1 MSVDAKLVKTLR
13 ERTGAGMMD
22 CKKALVEANGD
33 LDAAVDHLRKAGIA
47 KAAKKSSRAANEGI
61 IFSYIHPGSKLGVL
75 VELGCE
81 TDFVAKTEGFNDLAA
96 SIAMQVAASNPLAV
110 DESGVSQDILDKEK
124 EIFMDQAKSSGKP
137 ENVVEKIVE
146 GKLNKFIED
155 NCLVH
160 QSFVKNP
167 DMTISQ
173 LVQEAV
179 AKLGENIT
187 INRFVRF
194 ALGEQSNQN
203 MLNQSIDSAKS
214 KMEQTISFVKSEIGK
229 IRTGRANTEM
239 FNNILVNYY
248 DNETPLNQVA
258 NIAALD
264 AITISIQ
271 PFDKTVID
279 DIEKAILES
288 DLGFNPSNNGNSI
301 MITFP
306 PLSAERRQELVKVAS
321 KIIEDGR
328 ISVRNIR
335 REIIQSAKRIEDEQ
349 NISEDNMKTFLD
361 NIQEVTDSF
370 ITRLNA
376 LQKEKEVEILDK

>member
-1 MSVDAKLVKTLR
+1 
-13 ERTGAGMMD
+13 
-22 CKKALVEANGD
+22 
-33 LDAAVDHLRKAGIA
+33 
-47 KAAKKSSRAANEGI
+47 
-61 IFSYIHPGSKLGVL
+61 
-75 VELGCE
+75 
-81 TDFVAKTEGFNDLAA
+81 
-96 SIAMQVAASNPLAV
+96 
-110 DESGVSQDILDKEK
+110 
-124 EIFMDQAKSSGKP
+124 
-137 ENVVEKIVE
+137 
-146 GKLNKFIED
+146 
-155 NCLVH
+155 
-160 QSFVKNP
+160 
-167 DMTISQ
+167 
-173 LVQEAV
+173 
-179 AKLGENIT
+179 
-187 INRFVRF
+187 
-194 ALGEQSNQN
+194 

-248 DNETPLNQVA
+248 DNDTPLNQVA

-361 NIQEVTDSF
+361 DIQEVTDSF
-370 ITRLNA
+370 ITRLNSI
-376 LQKEKEVEILDK
+376 QKEKEVEILDN

>member
-1 MSVDAKLVKTLR
+1 
-13 ERTGAGMMD
+13 
-22 CKKALVEANGD
+22 
-33 LDAAVDHLRKAGIA
+33 
-47 KAAKKSSRAANEGI
+47 
-61 IFSYIHPGSKLGVL
+61 
-75 VELGCE
+75 
-81 TDFVAKTEGFNDLAA
+81 
-96 SIAMQVAASNPLAV
+96 
-110 DESGVSQDILDKEK
+110 
-124 EIFMDQAKSSGKP
+124 
-137 ENVVEKIVE
+137 
-146 GKLNKFIED
+146 
-155 NCLVH
+155 
-160 QSFVKNP
+160 
-167 DMTISQ
+167 
-173 LVQEAV
+173 
-179 AKLGENIT
+179 
-187 INRFVRF
+187 
-194 ALGEQSNQN
+194 

-361 NIQEVTDSF
+361 EIQEVTDSF
-370 ITRLNA
+370 ITRLNV

>member
-1 MSVDAKLVKTLR
+1 
-13 ERTGAGMMD
+13 
-22 CKKALVEANGD
+22 
-33 LDAAVDHLRKAGIA
+33 
-47 KAAKKSSRAANEGI
+47 
-61 IFSYIHPGSKLGVL
+61 
-75 VELGCE
+75 
-81 TDFVAKTEGFNDLAA
+81 
-96 SIAMQVAASNPLAV
+96 
-110 DESGVSQDILDKEK
+110 
-124 EIFMDQAKSSGKP
+124 
-137 ENVVEKIVE
+137 
-146 GKLNKFIED
+146 
-155 NCLVH
+155 
-160 QSFVKNP
+160 
-167 DMTISQ
+167 
-173 LVQEAV
+173 
-179 AKLGENIT
+179 
-187 INRFVRF
+187 
-194 ALGEQSNQN
+194 

-306 PLSAERRQELVKVAS
+306 PLSADRRQELVKVAS

-361 NIQEVTDSF
+361 DIQEVTDSF

-376 LQKEKEVEILDK
+376 LQKEKEIEILDN

>member
-1 MSVDAKLVKTLR
+1 
-13 ERTGAGMMD
+13 
-22 CKKALVEANGD
+22 
-33 LDAAVDHLRKAGIA
+33 
-47 KAAKKSSRAANEGI
+47 
-61 IFSYIHPGSKLGVL
+61 
-75 VELGCE
+75 
-81 TDFVAKTEGFNDLAA
+81 
-96 SIAMQVAASNPLAV
+96 
-110 DESGVSQDILDKEK
+110 
-124 EIFMDQAKSSGKP
+124 
-137 ENVVEKIVE
+137 
-146 GKLNKFIED
+146 
-155 NCLVH
+155 
-160 QSFVKNP
+160 
-167 DMTISQ
+167 
-173 LVQEAV
+173 
-179 AKLGENIT
+179 
-187 INRFVRF
+187 
-194 ALGEQSNQN
+194 

-361 NIQEVTDSF
+361 DIQEVTDSF
-370 ITRLNA
+370 ITRLNSI
-376 LQKEKEVEILDK
+376 QKEKEVEILDN

>member
-1 MSVDAKLVKTLR
+1 
-13 ERTGAGMMD
+13 
-22 CKKALVEANGD
+22 
-33 LDAAVDHLRKAGIA
+33 
-47 KAAKKSSRAANEGI
+47 
-61 IFSYIHPGSKLGVL
+61 
-75 VELGCE
+75 
-81 TDFVAKTEGFNDLAA
+81 
-96 SIAMQVAASNPLAV
+96 
-110 DESGVSQDILDKEK
+110 
-124 EIFMDQAKSSGKP
+124 
-137 ENVVEKIVE
+137 
-146 GKLNKFIED
+146 
-155 NCLVH
+155 
-160 QSFVKNP
+160 
-167 DMTISQ
+167 
-173 LVQEAV
+173 
-179 AKLGENIT
+179 
-187 INRFVRF
+187 
-194 ALGEQSNQN
+194 

-248 DNETPLNQVA
+248 DNETPLNQIA

-361 NIQEVTDSF
+361 DIQEVTDSF

>member
-1 MSVDAKLVKTLR
+1 
-13 ERTGAGMMD
+13 
-22 CKKALVEANGD
+22 
-33 LDAAVDHLRKAGIA
+33 
-47 KAAKKSSRAANEGI
+47 
-61 IFSYIHPGSKLGVL
+61 
-75 VELGCE
+75 
-81 TDFVAKTEGFNDLAA
+81 
-96 SIAMQVAASNPLAV
+96 
-110 DESGVSQDILDKEK
+110 
-124 EIFMDQAKSSGKP
+124 
-137 ENVVEKIVE
+137 
-146 GKLNKFIED
+146 
-155 NCLVH
+155 
-160 QSFVKNP
+160 
-167 DMTISQ
+167 
-173 LVQEAV
+173 
-179 AKLGENIT
+179 
-187 INRFVRF
+187 
-194 ALGEQSNQN
+194 

-361 NIQEVTDSF
+361 DIQEVTDAY
-370 ITRLNA
+370 IGRLNS
-376 LQKEKEVEILDK
+376 LQKEKEEEILDK

>member
-1 MSVDAKLVKTLR
+1 
-13 ERTGAGMMD
+13 
-22 CKKALVEANGD
+22 
-33 LDAAVDHLRKAGIA
+33 
-47 KAAKKSSRAANEGI
+47 
-61 IFSYIHPGSKLGVL
+61 
-75 VELGCE
+75 
-81 TDFVAKTEGFNDLAA
+81 
-96 SIAMQVAASNPLAV
+96 
-110 DESGVSQDILDKEK
+110 
-124 EIFMDQAKSSGKP
+124 
-137 ENVVEKIVE
+137 
-146 GKLNKFIED
+146 
-155 NCLVH
+155 
-160 QSFVKNP
+160 
-167 DMTISQ
+167 
-173 LVQEAV
+173 
-179 AKLGENIT
+179 
-187 INRFVRF
+187 
-194 ALGEQSNQN
+194 

-229 IRTGRANTEM
+229 IRTGRASTEM

-306 PLSAERRQELVKVAS
+306 PLSAEIRQELVKVAS

-361 NIQEVTDSF
+361 DIQEVTDTF
-370 ITRLNA
+370 IGRLNT
-376 LQKEKEVEILDK
+376 LQKEKEEEILDK

>member
-1 MSVDAKLVKTLR
+1 
-13 ERTGAGMMD
+13 
-22 CKKALVEANGD
+22 
-33 LDAAVDHLRKAGIA
+33 
-47 KAAKKSSRAANEGI
+47 
-61 IFSYIHPGSKLGVL
+61 
-75 VELGCE
+75 
-81 TDFVAKTEGFNDLAA
+81 
-96 SIAMQVAASNPLAV
+96 
-110 DESGVSQDILDKEK
+110 
-124 EIFMDQAKSSGKP
+124 
-137 ENVVEKIVE
+137 
-146 GKLNKFIED
+146 
-155 NCLVH
+155 
-160 QSFVKNP
+160 
-167 DMTISQ
+167 
-173 LVQEAV
+173 
-179 AKLGENIT
+179 
-187 INRFVRF
+187 
-194 ALGEQSNQN
+194 

-361 NIQEVTDSF
+361 DIQEVTDTF
-370 ITRLNA
+370 IGRLNT
-376 LQKEKEVEILDK
+376 LQKEKEEEILDK

>member
-1 MSVDAKLVKTLR
+1 
-13 ERTGAGMMD
+13 
-22 CKKALVEANGD
+22 
-33 LDAAVDHLRKAGIA
+33 
-47 KAAKKSSRAANEGI
+47 
-61 IFSYIHPGSKLGVL
+61 
-75 VELGCE
+75 
-81 TDFVAKTEGFNDLAA
+81 
-96 SIAMQVAASNPLAV
+96 
-110 DESGVSQDILDKEK
+110 
-124 EIFMDQAKSSGKP
+124 
-137 ENVVEKIVE
+137 
-146 GKLNKFIED
+146 
-155 NCLVH
+155 
-160 QSFVKNP
+160 
-167 DMTISQ
+167 
-173 LVQEAV
+173 
-179 AKLGENIT
+179 
-187 INRFVRF
+187 
-194 ALGEQSNQN
+194 

-335 REIIQSAKRIEDEQ
+335 REIIQSARRIEDEQ

-361 NIQEVTDSF
+361 DIQEVTDSF
-370 ITRLNA
+370 IARLNS
-376 LQKEKEVEILDK
+376 LQKEKEIEILDK

>member
-1 MSVDAKLVKTLR
+1 
-13 ERTGAGMMD
+13 
-22 CKKALVEANGD
+22 
-33 LDAAVDHLRKAGIA
+33 
-47 KAAKKSSRAANEGI
+47 
-61 IFSYIHPGSKLGVL
+61 
-75 VELGCE
+75 
-81 TDFVAKTEGFNDLAA
+81 
-96 SIAMQVAASNPLAV
+96 
-110 DESGVSQDILDKEK
+110 
-124 EIFMDQAKSSGKP
+124 
-137 ENVVEKIVE
+137 
-146 GKLNKFIED
+146 
-155 NCLVH
+155 
-160 QSFVKNP
+160 
-167 DMTISQ
+167 
-173 LVQEAV
+173 
-179 AKLGENIT
+179 
-187 INRFVRF
+187 
-194 ALGEQSNQN
+194 

-239 FNNILVNYY
+239 FNNILINYY

-349 NISEDNMKTFLD
+349 NISEDNMKTLLD
-361 NIQEVTDSF
+361 DIQEVTDSF
-370 ITRLNA
+370 ITRLNSI
-376 LQKEKEVEILDK
+376 QKEKEVEILDK

>member
-1 MSVDAKLVKTLR
+1 
-13 ERTGAGMMD
+13 
-22 CKKALVEANGD
+22 
-33 LDAAVDHLRKAGIA
+33 
-47 KAAKKSSRAANEGI
+47 
-61 IFSYIHPGSKLGVL
+61 
-75 VELGCE
+75 
-81 TDFVAKTEGFNDLAA
+81 
-96 SIAMQVAASNPLAV
+96 
-110 DESGVSQDILDKEK
+110 
-124 EIFMDQAKSSGKP
+124 
-137 ENVVEKIVE
+137 
-146 GKLNKFIED
+146 
-155 NCLVH
+155 
-160 QSFVKNP
+160 
-167 DMTISQ
+167 
-173 LVQEAV
+173 
-179 AKLGENIT
+179 
-187 INRFVRF
+187 
-194 ALGEQSNQN
+194 

-370 ITRLNA
+370 ISRLNV

>member
-1 MSVDAKLVKTLR
+1 
-13 ERTGAGMMD
+13 
-22 CKKALVEANGD
+22 
-33 LDAAVDHLRKAGIA
+33 
-47 KAAKKSSRAANEGI
+47 
-61 IFSYIHPGSKLGVL
+61 
-75 VELGCE
+75 
-81 TDFVAKTEGFNDLAA
+81 
-96 SIAMQVAASNPLAV
+96 
-110 DESGVSQDILDKEK
+110 
-124 EIFMDQAKSSGKP
+124 
-137 ENVVEKIVE
+137 
-146 GKLNKFIED
+146 
-155 NCLVH
+155 
-160 QSFVKNP
+160 
-167 DMTISQ
+167 
-173 LVQEAV
+173 
-179 AKLGENIT
+179 
-187 INRFVRF
+187 
-194 ALGEQSNQN
+194 

-349 NISEDNMKTFLD
+349 NISEDNMKTLLD
-361 NIQEVTDSF
+361 DIQEVTDSF
-370 ITRLNA
+370 ITRLNSI
-376 LQKEKEVEILDK
+376 QKEKEVEILDK

>member
-1 MSVDAKLVKTLR
+1 
-13 ERTGAGMMD
+13 
-22 CKKALVEANGD
+22 
-33 LDAAVDHLRKAGIA
+33 
-47 KAAKKSSRAANEGI
+47 
-61 IFSYIHPGSKLGVL
+61 
-75 VELGCE
+75 
-81 TDFVAKTEGFNDLAA
+81 
-96 SIAMQVAASNPLAV
+96 
-110 DESGVSQDILDKEK
+110 
-124 EIFMDQAKSSGKP
+124 
-137 ENVVEKIVE
+137 
-146 GKLNKFIED
+146 
-155 NCLVH
+155 
-160 QSFVKNP
+160 
-167 DMTISQ
+167 
-173 LVQEAV
+173 
-179 AKLGENIT
+179 
-187 INRFVRF
+187 
-194 ALGEQSNQN
+194 

-279 DIEKAILES
+279 DIERAILES

-335 REIIQSAKRIEDEQ
+335 REIIQSAKRIEDEK

-361 NIQEVTDSF
+361 DIQEVTDSF

>member
-1 MSVDAKLVKTLR
+1 
-13 ERTGAGMMD
+13 
-22 CKKALVEANGD
+22 
-33 LDAAVDHLRKAGIA
+33 
-47 KAAKKSSRAANEGI
+47 
-61 IFSYIHPGSKLGVL
+61 
-75 VELGCE
+75 
-81 TDFVAKTEGFNDLAA
+81 
-96 SIAMQVAASNPLAV
+96 
-110 DESGVSQDILDKEK
+110 
-124 EIFMDQAKSSGKP
+124 
-137 ENVVEKIVE
+137 
-146 GKLNKFIED
+146 
-155 NCLVH
+155 
-160 QSFVKNP
+160 
-167 DMTISQ
+167 
-173 LVQEAV
+173 
-179 AKLGENIT
+179 
-187 INRFVRF
+187 
-194 ALGEQSNQN
+194 

-214 KMEQTISFVKSEIGK
+214 KMEQTILFVKSEIGK

-349 NISEDNMKTFLD
+349 NISEDNMKTFFD
-361 NIQEVTDSF
+361 DIQEVTDTY
-370 ITRLNA
+370 IGRLNS
-376 LQKEKEVEILDK
+376 LQKEKEEEILDK

>member
-1 MSVDAKLVKTLR
+1 
-13 ERTGAGMMD
+13 
-22 CKKALVEANGD
+22 
-33 LDAAVDHLRKAGIA
+33 
-47 KAAKKSSRAANEGI
+47 
-61 IFSYIHPGSKLGVL
+61 
-75 VELGCE
+75 
-81 TDFVAKTEGFNDLAA
+81 
-96 SIAMQVAASNPLAV
+96 
-110 DESGVSQDILDKEK
+110 
-124 EIFMDQAKSSGKP
+124 
-137 ENVVEKIVE
+137 
-146 GKLNKFIED
+146 
-155 NCLVH
+155 
-160 QSFVKNP
+160 
-167 DMTISQ
+167 
-173 LVQEAV
+173 
-179 AKLGENIT
+179 
-187 INRFVRF
+187 
-194 ALGEQSNQN
+194 

-214 KMEQTISFVKSEIGK
+214 KMEQTISFFKSEIGK

-361 NIQEVTDSF
+361 DIQEVTDTY
-370 ITRLNA
+370 IGRLNS
-376 LQKEKEVEILDK
+376 LQKEKEEEILDK

>member
-1 MSVDAKLVKTLR
+1 M
-13 ERTGAGMMD
+13 
-22 CKKALVEANGD
+22 
-33 LDAAVDHLRKAGIA
+33 LD
-47 KAAKKSSRAANEGI
+47 
-61 IFSYIHPGSKLGVL
+61 
-75 VELGCE
+75 
-81 TDFVAKTEGFNDLAA
+81 
-96 SIAMQVAASNPLAV
+96 
-110 DESGVSQDILDKEK
+110 
-124 EIFMDQAKSSGKP
+124 
-137 ENVVEKIVE
+137 
-146 GKLNKFIED
+146 
-155 NCLVH
+155 
-160 QSFVKNP
+160 
-167 DMTISQ
+167 
-173 LVQEAV
+173 
-179 AKLGENIT
+179 
-187 INRFVRF
+187 
-194 ALGEQSNQN
+194 QN
-203 MLNQSIDSAKS
+203 IDSAKS

-361 NIQEVTDSF
+361 DIQEVTDSF

>member
-1 MSVDAKLVKTLR
+1 
-13 ERTGAGMMD
+13 
-22 CKKALVEANGD
+22 
-33 LDAAVDHLRKAGIA
+33 
-47 KAAKKSSRAANEGI
+47 
-61 IFSYIHPGSKLGVL
+61 
-75 VELGCE
+75 
-81 TDFVAKTEGFNDLAA
+81 
-96 SIAMQVAASNPLAV
+96 
-110 DESGVSQDILDKEK
+110 
-124 EIFMDQAKSSGKP
+124 
-137 ENVVEKIVE
+137 
-146 GKLNKFIED
+146 
-155 NCLVH
+155 
-160 QSFVKNP
+160 
-167 DMTISQ
+167 
-173 LVQEAV
+173 
-179 AKLGENIT
+179 
-187 INRFVRF
+187 
-194 ALGEQSNQN
+194 

-258 NIAALD
+258 NIAAID

-361 NIQEVTDSF
+361 DIQEVTDTF
-370 ITRLNA
+370 INRLNS

>member
-1 MSVDAKLVKTLR
+1 
-13 ERTGAGMMD
+13 
-22 CKKALVEANGD
+22 
-33 LDAAVDHLRKAGIA
+33 
-47 KAAKKSSRAANEGI
+47 
-61 IFSYIHPGSKLGVL
+61 
-75 VELGCE
+75 
-81 TDFVAKTEGFNDLAA
+81 
-96 SIAMQVAASNPLAV
+96 
-110 DESGVSQDILDKEK
+110 
-124 EIFMDQAKSSGKP
+124 
-137 ENVVEKIVE
+137 
-146 GKLNKFIED
+146 
-155 NCLVH
+155 
-160 QSFVKNP
+160 
-167 DMTISQ
+167 
-173 LVQEAV
+173 
-179 AKLGENIT
+179 
-187 INRFVRF
+187 
-194 ALGEQSNQN
+194 

-361 NIQEVTDSF
+361 DIQEVADSF

>member
-1 MSVDAKLVKTLR
+1 
-13 ERTGAGMMD
+13 
-22 CKKALVEANGD
+22 
-33 LDAAVDHLRKAGIA
+33 
-47 KAAKKSSRAANEGI
+47 
-61 IFSYIHPGSKLGVL
+61 
-75 VELGCE
+75 
-81 TDFVAKTEGFNDLAA
+81 
-96 SIAMQVAASNPLAV
+96 
-110 DESGVSQDILDKEK
+110 
-124 EIFMDQAKSSGKP
+124 
-137 ENVVEKIVE
+137 
-146 GKLNKFIED
+146 
-155 NCLVH
+155 
-160 QSFVKNP
+160 
-167 DMTISQ
+167 
-173 LVQEAV
+173 
-179 AKLGENIT
+179 
-187 INRFVRF
+187 
-194 ALGEQSNQN
+194 

-301 MITFP
+301 IITFP

-361 NIQEVTDSF
+361 DIQEVTDSF
-370 ITRLNA
+370 IKRLNA

>member
-1 MSVDAKLVKTLR
+1 
-13 ERTGAGMMD
+13 
-22 CKKALVEANGD
+22 
-33 LDAAVDHLRKAGIA
+33 
-47 KAAKKSSRAANEGI
+47 
-61 IFSYIHPGSKLGVL
+61 
-75 VELGCE
+75 
-81 TDFVAKTEGFNDLAA
+81 
-96 SIAMQVAASNPLAV
+96 
-110 DESGVSQDILDKEK
+110 
-124 EIFMDQAKSSGKP
+124 
-137 ENVVEKIVE
+137 
-146 GKLNKFIED
+146 
-155 NCLVH
+155 
-160 QSFVKNP
+160 
-167 DMTISQ
+167 
-173 LVQEAV
+173 
-179 AKLGENIT
+179 
-187 INRFVRF
+187 
-194 ALGEQSNQN
+194 

-306 PLSAERRQELVKVAS
+306 PLSADRRQELVKVAS

-361 NIQEVTDSF
+361 DIQEVTDSF

>member
-1 MSVDAKLVKTLR
+1 
-13 ERTGAGMMD
+13 
-22 CKKALVEANGD
+22 
-33 LDAAVDHLRKAGIA
+33 
-47 KAAKKSSRAANEGI
+47 
-61 IFSYIHPGSKLGVL
+61 
-75 VELGCE
+75 
-81 TDFVAKTEGFNDLAA
+81 
-96 SIAMQVAASNPLAV
+96 
-110 DESGVSQDILDKEK
+110 
-124 EIFMDQAKSSGKP
+124 
-137 ENVVEKIVE
+137 
-146 GKLNKFIED
+146 
-155 NCLVH
+155 
-160 QSFVKNP
+160 
-167 DMTISQ
+167 
-173 LVQEAV
+173 
-179 AKLGENIT
+179 
-187 INRFVRF
+187 
-194 ALGEQSNQN
+194 

-321 KIIEDGR
+321 RFIEDGR

-361 NIQEVTDSF
+361 DIQEVTDSF

>member
-1 MSVDAKLVKTLR
+1 
-13 ERTGAGMMD
+13 
-22 CKKALVEANGD
+22 
-33 LDAAVDHLRKAGIA
+33 
-47 KAAKKSSRAANEGI
+47 
-61 IFSYIHPGSKLGVL
+61 
-75 VELGCE
+75 
-81 TDFVAKTEGFNDLAA
+81 
-96 SIAMQVAASNPLAV
+96 
-110 DESGVSQDILDKEK
+110 
-124 EIFMDQAKSSGKP
+124 
-137 ENVVEKIVE
+137 
-146 GKLNKFIED
+146 
-155 NCLVH
+155 
-160 QSFVKNP
+160 
-167 DMTISQ
+167 
-173 LVQEAV
+173 
-179 AKLGENIT
+179 
-187 INRFVRF
+187 
-194 ALGEQSNQN
+194 

-214 KMEQTISFVKSEIGK
+214 KMEQTIAFVKTEIGK

-248 DNETPLNQVA
+248 DSETPLNQVA

-361 NIQEVTDSF
+361 DIQEVTDSF

-376 LQKEKEVEILDK
+376 LQKEKEVEILDN

>member
-1 MSVDAKLVKTLR
+1 
-13 ERTGAGMMD
+13 
-22 CKKALVEANGD
+22 
-33 LDAAVDHLRKAGIA
+33 
-47 KAAKKSSRAANEGI
+47 
-61 IFSYIHPGSKLGVL
+61 
-75 VELGCE
+75 
-81 TDFVAKTEGFNDLAA
+81 
-96 SIAMQVAASNPLAV
+96 
-110 DESGVSQDILDKEK
+110 
-124 EIFMDQAKSSGKP
+124 
-137 ENVVEKIVE
+137 
-146 GKLNKFIED
+146 
-155 NCLVH
+155 
-160 QSFVKNP
+160 
-167 DMTISQ
+167 
-173 LVQEAV
+173 
-179 AKLGENIT
+179 
-187 INRFVRF
+187 
-194 ALGEQSNQN
+194 

-361 NIQEVTDSF
+361 DIQKVTDTY
-370 ITRLNA
+370 IGRLNS
-376 LQKEKEVEILDK
+376 LQKEKEEEILDK

>member
-1 MSVDAKLVKTLR
+1 
-13 ERTGAGMMD
+13 
-22 CKKALVEANGD
+22 
-33 LDAAVDHLRKAGIA
+33 
-47 KAAKKSSRAANEGI
+47 
-61 IFSYIHPGSKLGVL
+61 
-75 VELGCE
+75 
-81 TDFVAKTEGFNDLAA
+81 
-96 SIAMQVAASNPLAV
+96 
-110 DESGVSQDILDKEK
+110 
-124 EIFMDQAKSSGKP
+124 
-137 ENVVEKIVE
+137 
-146 GKLNKFIED
+146 
-155 NCLVH
+155 
-160 QSFVKNP
+160 
-167 DMTISQ
+167 
-173 LVQEAV
+173 
-179 AKLGENIT
+179 
-187 INRFVRF
+187 
-194 ALGEQSNQN
+194 

-271 PFDKTVID
+271 PFDKTAID

-301 MITFP
+301 MIAFP

-321 KIIEDGR
+321 KIVEDGR

-349 NISEDNMKTFLD
+349 NKRKSHWNKNGPCHAHRRGSLWKQRPLPTHGVANPLGRQDQGWMFAMSASPNVVSSRGRFSKRMVTCALFPSLRKIARKASKTNF
-361 NIQEVTDSF
+361 
-370 ITRLNA
+370 
-376 LQKEKEVEILDK
+376 VENVRCEGARGLR

>member
-1 MSVDAKLVKTLR
+1 
-13 ERTGAGMMD
+13 
-22 CKKALVEANGD
+22 
-33 LDAAVDHLRKAGIA
+33 
-47 KAAKKSSRAANEGI
+47 
-61 IFSYIHPGSKLGVL
+61 
-75 VELGCE
+75 
-81 TDFVAKTEGFNDLAA
+81 
-96 SIAMQVAASNPLAV
+96 
-110 DESGVSQDILDKEK
+110 
-124 EIFMDQAKSSGKP
+124 
-137 ENVVEKIVE
+137 
-146 GKLNKFIED
+146 
-155 NCLVH
+155 
-160 QSFVKNP
+160 
-167 DMTISQ
+167 
-173 LVQEAV
+173 
-179 AKLGENIT
+179 
-187 INRFVRF
+187 
-194 ALGEQSNQN
+194 
-203 MLNQSIDSAKS
+203 MLNQNIDSAKS

-361 NIQEVTDSF
+361 DIQEVTDSF
-370 ITRLNA
+370 ITRLNS
-376 LQKEKEVEILDK
+376 LQKEKEIEIIDK

>member
-1 MSVDAKLVKTLR
+1 
-13 ERTGAGMMD
+13 
-22 CKKALVEANGD
+22 
-33 LDAAVDHLRKAGIA
+33 
-47 KAAKKSSRAANEGI
+47 
-61 IFSYIHPGSKLGVL
+61 
-75 VELGCE
+75 
-81 TDFVAKTEGFNDLAA
+81 
-96 SIAMQVAASNPLAV
+96 
-110 DESGVSQDILDKEK
+110 
-124 EIFMDQAKSSGKP
+124 
-137 ENVVEKIVE
+137 
-146 GKLNKFIED
+146 
-155 NCLVH
+155 
-160 QSFVKNP
+160 
-167 DMTISQ
+167 
-173 LVQEAV
+173 
-179 AKLGENIT
+179 
-187 INRFVRF
+187 
-194 ALGEQSNQN
+194 

-229 IRTGRANTEM
+229 IRTCRAYTEM

-361 NIQEVTDSF
+361 DIQEVTDSF

>member
-1 MSVDAKLVKTLR
+1 
-13 ERTGAGMMD
+13 
-22 CKKALVEANGD
+22 
-33 LDAAVDHLRKAGIA
+33 
-47 KAAKKSSRAANEGI
+47 
-61 IFSYIHPGSKLGVL
+61 
-75 VELGCE
+75 
-81 TDFVAKTEGFNDLAA
+81 
-96 SIAMQVAASNPLAV
+96 
-110 DESGVSQDILDKEK
+110 
-124 EIFMDQAKSSGKP
+124 
-137 ENVVEKIVE
+137 
-146 GKLNKFIED
+146 
-155 NCLVH
+155 
-160 QSFVKNP
+160 
-167 DMTISQ
+167 
-173 LVQEAV
+173 
-179 AKLGENIT
+179 
-187 INRFVRF
+187 
-194 ALGEQSNQN
+194 

-376 LQKEKEVEILDK
+376 LQKEKEVESLDK

>member
-1 MSVDAKLVKTLR
+1 
-13 ERTGAGMMD
+13 
-22 CKKALVEANGD
+22 
-33 LDAAVDHLRKAGIA
+33 
-47 KAAKKSSRAANEGI
+47 
-61 IFSYIHPGSKLGVL
+61 
-75 VELGCE
+75 
-81 TDFVAKTEGFNDLAA
+81 
-96 SIAMQVAASNPLAV
+96 
-110 DESGVSQDILDKEK
+110 
-124 EIFMDQAKSSGKP
+124 
-137 ENVVEKIVE
+137 
-146 GKLNKFIED
+146 
-155 NCLVH
+155 
-160 QSFVKNP
+160 
-167 DMTISQ
+167 
-173 LVQEAV
+173 
-179 AKLGENIT
+179 
-187 INRFVRF
+187 
-194 ALGEQSNQN
+194 

-361 NIQEVTDSF
+361 EIQEVTDTYIS
-370 ITRLNA
+370 RLNS
-376 LQKEKEVEILDK
+376 LQKEKEAEILDK

>member
-1 MSVDAKLVKTLR
+1 
-13 ERTGAGMMD
+13 
-22 CKKALVEANGD
+22 
-33 LDAAVDHLRKAGIA
+33 
-47 KAAKKSSRAANEGI
+47 
-61 IFSYIHPGSKLGVL
+61 
-75 VELGCE
+75 
-81 TDFVAKTEGFNDLAA
+81 
-96 SIAMQVAASNPLAV
+96 
-110 DESGVSQDILDKEK
+110 
-124 EIFMDQAKSSGKP
+124 
-137 ENVVEKIVE
+137 
-146 GKLNKFIED
+146 
-155 NCLVH
+155 
-160 QSFVKNP
+160 
-167 DMTISQ
+167 
-173 LVQEAV
+173 
-179 AKLGENIT
+179 
-187 INRFVRF
+187 
-194 ALGEQSNQN
+194 

-264 AITISIQ
+264 GITISIQ
-271 PFDKTVID
+271 PFDKSVID

-361 NIQEVTDSF
+361 DIQEVTDSF
-370 ITRLNA
+370 ITRLNV